1 MLSPTDVHYLV
12 GLLTQISSPENVD
25 IILGDMVHDNIADKD
40 RDIDITVTYKN
51 VNGLISAFNGI
62 EVKRHSRPLDVTH
75 IEQLTAKLNDM
86 PDLSHRSIVSA
97 SGYTKAARKK
107 AKAHSV
113 DLFKLIP
120 WNNPMEG
127 FEHIKFP
134 PDFFIKEIAL
144 IWADRPLLAYNPSE
158 NIPDEIRKQ
167 ITKNSHIDGVKG
179 CDGDSYK
186 TIQQLSGKLIS
197 RALAVLKDREDIKSL
212 APGAEKQVK
221 CLLKGIDGIY
231 VDLKDSKLYLK
242 QALLQGKV
250 KWNERSISPE
260 FKILIK
266 EGELKPYVGCAIAEL
281 YQGNLVGFT
290 VSQVDRAM
298 KLINIPLNDR
308 NREKIKL
315 LKLK

>member
-1 MLSPTDVHYLV
+1 LLSPTDVHYLV
-12 GLLTQISSPENVD
+12 GHLTMISNPESVE
-25 IILGDMVHDNIADKD
+25 ITLGDIVHDKNADKS
-40 RDIDITVTYKN
+40 RDVDITVTYKD
-51 VNGLISAFNGI
+51 VNGLISAFKGI
-62 EVKRHSRPLDVTH
+62 EVKRHLRPLDVTH
-75 IEQLTAKLNDM
+75 VEQLSIKLNDM

-134 PDFFIKEIAL
+134 PDFFIKERTL
-144 IWADRPLLAYNPSE
+144 IWADRPLLKYNPSE

-179 CDGDSYK
+179 CDGDSCK
-186 TIQQLSGKLIS
+186 TIQHLSDKLTS
-197 RALAVLKDREDIKSL
+197 RALSVLIDREDIKSL
-212 APGAEKQVK
+212 APGVEKPVK

-250 KWNERSISPE
+250 KWNERNISPE

-266 EGELKPYVGCAIAEL
+266 EGESKPYVGCAIAEL
-281 YQGNLVGFT
+281 SQGNLVGFT
-290 VSQVDRAM
+290 VSQVDRSL
-298 KLINIPLNDR
+298 KLINIPLSDR